1 MEGIF
6 PVALLFAVVV
16 LASLGVKTVPQGM
29 NYVVERLGRFHQVL
43 KPGLTIIFPFIDRVR
58 AQVSL
63 METVLDI
70 PKQEVITR
78 DNARVQTDAVMFYQI
93 LNAAQATY
101 EVQELT
107 RGLMNLAM
115 TNVRTV
121 MGGLDLD
128 ELLSK
133 REEINMKLL
142 NALDDATTA
151 WGVKVTRIEVLD
163 ITPPSDIVNSMGRQ
177 LKAERDRRALILE
190 AEGERQATIL
200 KAQGELEA
208 AKLQAEARERLA
220 QAEATSTTM
229 VSDAI
234 AGGNL
239 HALNYF
245 VAQKY
250 VEALKAVASAPN
262 QKVLM
267 LPYEASGLVGSLA
280 GVGELLGASFKNQ
293 GLGDGVLAPAK
304 PVVKSSS
311 AAKPANTAPPAQP
324 TPKSE
329 PPISPQAGPWGG
341 GETT

>member
-6 PVALLFAVVV
+6 PLAFLFAVIV
-16 LASLGVKTVPQGM
+16 LAAMGVKTVPQGS

-43 KPGLTIIFPFIDRVR
+43 KPGLTLIVPFLDRVR
-58 AQVSL
+58 AQVSM

-93 LNAAQATY
+93 LNPAQATY
-101 EVQELT
+101 EVQDLT
-107 RGLMNLAM
+107 RALMNLAM
-115 TNVRTV
+115 TNIRTV
-121 MGGLDLD
+121 MGAMDLD

-133 REEINMKLL
+133 RDEINEKLL
-142 NALDDATTA
+142 TAFVDATA
-151 WGVKVTRIEVLD
+151 SWGVKVVRIEVLD
-163 ITPPSDIVNSMGRQ
+163 ITPPADMVNSMARQ

-190 AEGERQATIL
+190 AEGARQATIL
-200 KAQGELEA
+200 RAQGELEA

-220 QAEATSTTM
+220 QAEAASTTM
-229 VSDAI
+229 VSEAI

-250 VEALKAVASAPN
+250 VEALKSVAEAPN

-267 LPYEASGLVGSLA
+267 LPYDAVGAVGSLA
-280 GVGELLGASFKNQ
+280 GVAELVSASFKSTP
-293 GLGDGVLAPAK
+293 VAAPAKVARTAPAK
-304 PVVKSSS
+304 PVQ
-311 AAKPANTAPPAQP
+311 AG
-324 TPKSE
+324 PKETGSGE
-329 PPISPQAGPWGG
+329 AGPWGG
-341 GETT
+341 TPPT

>member
-6 PVALLFAVVV
+6 PLALLFAVVV
-16 LASLGVKTVPQGM
+16 LASLGVKTVPQGT
-29 NYVVERLGRFHQVL
+29 NYVIERLGKFHQVL
-43 KPGLTIIFPFIDRVR
+43 KPGLTLIAPFIDRVR

-63 METVLDI
+63 METVMDI

-93 LNAAQATY
+93 INAAQATY
-101 EVQELT
+101 EIQDLT

-115 TNVRTV
+115 TNIRTV

-133 REEINMKLL
+133 RDEINVRLL
-142 NALDDATTA
+142 QAIDEATSA
-151 WGVKVTRIEVLD
+151 WGVKVVRIEVLD

-190 AEGERQATIL
+190 ADGERQATVL
-200 KAQGELEA
+200 RAQGELEA

-220 QAEATSTTM
+220 QAEAASTTM

-234 AGGNL
+234 AGGNVQ
-239 HALNYF
+239 ALNYF

-267 LPYEASGLVGSLA
+267 LPYEATGVVGSLA
-280 GVGELLGASFKNQ
+280 GVAELVSASFKTQ
-293 GLGDGVLAPAK
+293 DVPVIHAPPPAPK
-304 PVVKSSS
+304 PPGS
-311 AAKPANTAPPAQP
+311 AAKPTKPTKPTTPPTGSIGP
-324 TPKSE
+324 T
-329 PPISPQAGPWGG
+329 GPWG
-341 GETT
+341 ETT

>member
-1 MEGIF
+1 MEGVF
-6 PVALLFAVVV
+6 PLAFLFAVIV
-16 LASLGVKTVPQGM
+16 LAALGVKTVPQGA

-43 KPGLTIIFPFIDRVR
+43 KPGLTLIVPFIDRVR
-58 AQVSL
+58 AQVSM

-101 EVQELT
+101 EVQDLT

-115 TNVRTV
+115 TNIRTV

-133 REEINMKLL
+133 RDEINVRLL
-142 NALDDATTA
+142 QAIDDATMA
-151 WGVKVTRIEVLD
+151 WGVKVVRIEVLD
-163 ITPPSDIVNSMGRQ
+163 ITPPADMVNSMARQ

-190 AEGERQATIL
+190 AEGERQATVL
-200 KAQGELEA
+200 RAQGELEA

-220 QAEATSTTM
+220 QAEAASTTM
-229 VSDAI
+229 VSEAI
-234 AGGNL
+234 ASGNL

-267 LPYEASGLVGSLA
+267 LPYDAAGAVGSLA
-280 GVGELLGASFKNQ
+280 GVAELVTASFKT
-293 GLGDGVLAPAK
+293 APAAPSAPPK
-304 PVVKSSS
+304 PKAS
-311 AAKPANTAPPAQP
+311 AKPAASAP
-324 TPKSE
+324 
-329 PPISPQAGPWGG
+329 GPWS
-341 GETT
+341 EAKPE